1 MDIILFVV
9 TGFPVIGDS
18 NHMIVQEHQ
27 EIEIVMFTLME
38 ERIAVDT
45 NKKEK

>member
-9 TGFPVIGDS
+9 TGFPVIGDNS
-18 NHMIVQEHQ
+18 HMIVQEHQ
-27 EIEIVMFTLME
+27 EIEIVTFMLME